1 MKIAYLTS
9 EYPAPSHTFIRRE
22 ISALRAEGANIVTF
36 SIHRPPAAARLSDE
50 DRQARAET
58 GYVIGPSLPILCSI
72 VHAVLSRP
80 ISTVLTLRYALRHRV
95 PGLRALIWS
104 IFHFVEALH
113 LARMLRAQG
122 VGHVHNHF
130 ANSSAIVGMLAAMHL
145 GIGFSLTVHGISEF
159 DGPAGALLHEK
170 VRACRFVACVSSFGR
185 AQVMRLVD
193 PKEWPKLFISRC
205 GLHTVARPRRA
216 ERTGRIRFCSV
227 GRLSPEKGQAGLL
240 DAFRVTLND
249 GVDAELHLVGGG
261 PLRGELERRA
271 ASLGLSDRVVFHG
284 QLTEEEVA
292 AVMATSDVFVMS
304 SFMEGLPVVIMEA
317 FAASVPVVAPGVAGI
332 PELVIDGQTG
342 FLFPPS
348 DWDALSDA
356 MTRLAKDP
364 GLRARV
370 GERGRR
376 KVAEQH
382 ELAHVVRPLLAQFAA
397 LGLVR
402 EASAD
407 QSGSKRRIDLED
419 RAAQAPAP
427 GAI

>member
-22 ISALRAEGANIVTF
+22 IAALRAEGADIETF
-36 SIHRPPAAARLSDE
+36 SIRPPSAAVRLSEE

-58 GYVIGPSLPILCSI
+58 GYVIGASAQI
-72 VHAVLSRP
+72 VLSVIQAVLSRP
-80 ISTVLTLRYALRHRV
+80 VRTIVTLRDALQHRV

-104 IFHFVEALH
+104 IFHFVEAIH
-113 LARMLRAQG
+113 LSRMLRARG
-122 VGHVHNHF
+122 VEHVHNHF
-130 ANSSAIVGMLAAMHL
+130 ANSSAIVGMLAAAHL

-159 DGPAGALLHEK
+159 DGPAGVLLPEK

-185 AQVMRLVD
+185 AQVMRLVHPD
-193 PKEWPKLFISRC
+193 EWPKLFISRC
-205 GLHTVARPRRA
+205 GLDTFGRPRRA

-240 DAFRVTLND
+240 DAFRSTLD
-249 GVDAELHLVGGG
+249 GGVDAELHLVGDG
-261 PLRGELERRA
+261 PLRLELERRS
-271 ASLGLSDRVVFHG
+271 ASLGLSSRVVFHG

-292 AVMATSDVFVMS
+292 EIMAKSDVFVMS

-348 DWDALSDA
+348 DWDALSEA
-356 MTRLAKDP
+356 MTQLAKDP

-382 ELAHVVRPLLAQFAA
+382 ELAHAVRPMLEQFAA

-402 EASAD
+402 DASAD
-407 QSGSKRRIDLED
+407 HSGKKRRIEVEE
-419 RAAQAPAP
+419 AGAQTPTP
-427 GAI
+427 EAI